1 MSGAA
6 IIKILFCL
14 NSYDLPV
21 EVDSPFDGGITLLR
35 PAGGHNLAPQLD
47 NRSRLWE
54 AGHKNDKPKSNRVRL
69 LPNLQMRSIVP
80 PQLRRW
86 PITCYLFL

>member
-14 NSYDLPV
+14 KSKDLPV
-21 EVDSPFDGGITLLR
+21 EVDSPFNGGITLQR
-35 PAGGHNLAPQLD
+35 PAGGHNLAPQFD

-54 AGHKNDKPKSNRVRL
+54 AGHKNDRPKSNRVRP